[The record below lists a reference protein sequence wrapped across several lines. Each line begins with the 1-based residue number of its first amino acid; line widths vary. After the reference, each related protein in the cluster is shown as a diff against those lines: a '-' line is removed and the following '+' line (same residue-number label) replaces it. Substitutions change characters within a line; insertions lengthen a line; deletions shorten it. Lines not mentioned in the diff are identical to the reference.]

1 MVNSKEKLGLP
12 RWHSGKEFARQC
24 SRHKRYRFH
33 PWVGKIPWNPL
44 QYSFFFELIF
54 ELKDSYFIVLLL
66 VFAICQHESPTG
78 SHVSLHPATPS
89 HLPPHSIPLDC
100 PRVPAFEC
108 PASCIEL
115 ALVICFTYGNLHVSM
130 LFSQIIPPSPSP
142 T

>member
-1 MVNSKEKLGLP
+1 MQQTQEIQVPSLG
-12 RWHSGKEFARQC
+12 WED
-24 SRHKRYRFH
+24 
-33 PWVGKIPWNPL
+33 PL
-44 QYSFFFELIF
+44 EPTPVFFFFFFELIF

-78 SHVSLHPATPS
+78 AHVSLHPATPS

-115 ALVICFTYGNLHVSM
+115 ALVICFTYGNTQVSM
-130 LFSQIIPPSPSP
+130 LF
-142 T
+142 